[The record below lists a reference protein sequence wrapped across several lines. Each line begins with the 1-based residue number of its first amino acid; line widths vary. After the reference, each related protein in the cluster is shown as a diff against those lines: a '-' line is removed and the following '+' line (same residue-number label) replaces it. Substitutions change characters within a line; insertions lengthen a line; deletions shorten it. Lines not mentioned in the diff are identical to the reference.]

1 MNCVYEPNQAE
12 NKFIPQYVKTKNA
25 EISAY
30 AIQNVMDDLKK
41 LNITEMFKIGTDL
54 AKKDTAF
61 MEYKI
66 CPAISKTIDFG
77 MQKYMPE
84 IIALTLG
91 SFTVGA
97 VVGANWDSIKKLIN
111 K

>member
-1 MNCVYEPNQAE
+1 
-12 NKFIPQYVKTKNA
+12 
-25 EISAY
+25 
-30 AIQNVMDDLKK
+30 
-41 LNITEMFKIGTDL
+41 
-54 AKKDTAF
+54 
-61 MEYKI
+61 
-66 CPAISKTIDFG
+66 